1 MEMQSMAVMGGA
13 AYQILLQSK
22 LLVTALIMWVLR
34 GQRQSTLQWN
44 VLVTIALG
52 MSAFVLAEDS
62 SNQARRL
69 LFVKLFLLFQEL
81 FGRRLAF
88 QISKHV
94 VFQLGWMMSTSAH
107 AWKPP
112 WGCIEQ
118 RSRPYDS
125 WRGAWMR
132 GSRDSET

>member
-1 MEMQSMAVMGGA
+1 MAVMGGA

-62 SNQARRL
+62 SNQARAC
-69 LFVKLFLLFQEL
+69 Q
-81 FGRRLAF
+81 GQLAL
-88 QISKHV
+88 QRP
-94 VFQLGWMMSTSAH
+94 LA
-107 AWKPP
+107 
-112 WGCIEQ
+112 Q
-118 RSRPYDS
+118 RSFKEMIQR
-125 WRGAWMR
+125 
-132 GSRDSET
+132 